1 VKYSGQDFLLG
12 SLLLALALILPIL
25 FHAVGLGSAFLP
37 MFYPILTAGFLIAWP
52 VAAAVGFLA
61 PLTSALLTGTSA
73 LLTGMPPLFPPI
85 APIMMME
92 GLVLTSLPYWLHQK
106 HSLKIIPT
114 MVVTVAAERA
124 VLLAAVVL
132 LAKWLELPEGVLGLI
147 SVARGLPGIVIIF
160 IIIPPLVKKLE
171 QRIKHQ
177 WLLE

>member
-1 VKYSGQDFLLG
+1 MKYSGQDLLLG

-61 PLTSALLTGTSA
+61 PLTSALLTG
-73 LLTGMPPLFPPI
+73 MPPLFPPI

-124 VLLAAVVL
+124 GLLAAVVL
-132 LAKWLELPEGVLGLI
+132 LAKWLELPEGVLGLV

-171 QRIKHQ
+171 QRIKHN

>member
-61 PLTSALLTGTSA
+61 PLTSALLTG
-73 LLTGMPPLFPPI
+73 MPPLFPPI

-106 HSLKIIPT
+106 HSVKIIPT

-132 LAKWLELPEGVLGLI
+132 LAKWLELPEGVLGLV

>member
-61 PLTSALLTGTSA
+61 PLTSALLTG
-73 LLTGMPPLFPPI
+73 MPPLFPPI

-124 VLLAAVVL
+124 GLLAAVVL
-132 LAKWLELPEGVLGLI
+132 LAKWLELPEGVLGLV

-171 QRIKHQ
+171 QRFKHQ

>member
-61 PLTSALLTGTSA
+61 PLTSA

>member
-1 VKYSGQDFLLG
+1 MKYSGQDLLLG

-61 PLTSALLTGTSA
+61 PLTSA

-132 LAKWLELPEGVLGLI
+132 LAKWLELPEGVLGLV